1 MTARPLS
8 RGLCLAYGAGSVG
21 AGIFSTIPGLLLLY
35 YLTDTLGVGAGL
47 AGLAVLIP
55 KLWDIATDPVVGAWS
70 DRTRSRWGRRRPFL
84 LAGTLTLPLCFVG
97 LFMAPVGDPML
108 AFAWVLVA
116 FCLAATA
123 FTLFQVPYAAMP
135 AEMSP
140 DYHERTTLVAYR
152 MAFVTVGILAAGA
165 LAPMIIKSAGGGA
178 AGYARMATV
187 LAAVTAAAMLVAFL
201 GTRKAPQ
208 TVDAADVDAQ
218 PAMGLR
224 AQLEVAIADR
234 AYRTLWQAYA
244 LQCVALGAVL
254 AAVPYFVRYTLAE
267 GEEAVT
273 LLFVCLV
280 GPAIVTMPLWAAIS
294 RRVGKKKSYLLAVGI
309 FATMAASL
317 LLAGPGRLALV
328 GVQVAVLGVG
338 FAGLQVFPFA
348 LLPELIDADAART
361 GRRREGVFTGL
372 WYVGEKGGFAL
383 GAWLVSGM
391 LAASGFVERTAGA
404 VVVQPDTALLGVH
417 MATSLA
423 PALLA
428 LVSLPFLSR
437 FTEPGRRSSD
447 VA

>member
-1 MTARPLS
+1 MTNRPLR
-8 RGLCLAYGAGSVG
+8 RGLCLAYGAGSIG
-21 AGIFSTIPGLLLLY
+21 AGIFSTIPGLLLLF

-70 DRTRSRWGRRRPFL
+70 DRTRTKWGRRRPFL
-84 LAGTLTLPLCFVG
+84 LAGALTLPACFVG
-97 LFMAPVGDPML
+97 LFMAPIGAPMA
-108 AFAWVLVA
+108 AFAWVLGF

-135 AEMSP
+135 TEMSA

-152 MAFVTVGILAAGA
+152 MAFVTIGILAAGA
-165 LAPMIIKSAGGGA
+165 LAPMIIKKMGGGA
-178 AGYARMATV
+178 VGYAWMAGI
-187 LAAVTAAAMLVAFL
+187 LAAATLVAMLVAFF
-201 GTRKAPQ
+201 GTRSAVQ
-208 TVDAADVDAQ
+208 TSDDGAGESI
-218 PAMGLR
+218 GLR
-224 AQLEVAIADR
+224 EQVAVAVADR
-234 AYRTLWQAYA
+234 AYRILWSAYA

-254 AAVPYFVRYTLAE
+254 AAVPYFVRYTLGA

-280 GPAIVTMPLWAAIS
+280 GPAIVTMPLWTAVS
-294 RRVGKKKSYLLAVGI
+294 RRLGKRAGYLIAAGI
-309 FATMAASL
+309 FAVMAASL
-317 LLAGPGRLALV
+317 ILAGPGRLAIV
-328 GVQVAVLGVG
+328 GAQVGLLGVG

-391 LAASGFVERTAGA
+391 LAASGFVERTAGT
-404 VVVQPDTALLGVH
+404 VVVQPATALLGVH
-417 MATSLA
+417 LATSLA
-423 PALLA
+423 PAVLA
-428 LVSLPFLSR
+428 LLSLPLLGQFV
-437 FTEPGRRSSD
+437 EPRRRSSD